1 MTSPATPPTNFPT
14 NLPVN
19 LPIPALILNVD
30 DDDGARYA
38 KTRILQVAGFNV
50 IEAAN
55 GADALALV
63 ESRTPDLV
71 LLDVKLPDING
82 LEVCRRIKAEPSSA
96 TVLVLQTSAALT
108 GRADKVRGLEGGAD
122 NYLAAPIGADEL
134 VANVN
139 ALLRLRHTQA
149 ALVESQERFRE
160 LAENITDVFWM
171 FSLDE
176 HALLYVS
183 PAYELLWGRTLSTLT
198 DDAGAWLAAVHPED
212 IIHVRNSFDAMFSEQ
227 RFDEQYRI
235 TLPSGQLRWV
245 RDRAFPVRDASGEF
259 YRMARI
265 TSDITATKE
274 AERALREADLHKDEF
289 IATLAHEL
297 RNPLGP
303 IRNAIAV
310 MRQVAPPELKPLSA
324 AYGVVSRQVDHM
336 AHLINDLLDVARI
349 SHGKIALKMAQMSV
363 DDILEAALETS
374 VPFIEER
381 GHVLEVSKN
390 HGNAI
395 LQGDAIR
402 LAQALGNLLHNAA
415 KYTPYGGTI
424 KVATTAGPGNMISIT
439 VSDNGIG
446 IPVERASSIFQ
457 MFAQGDTAPDRAQ
470 DGLGIGLP
478 LVRQIAELHKG
489 AVRMESPGQGQG
501 SAFVLVLPA
510 EQAVREDGATE
521 DAAGGDSTE
530 ASVRKVLIVDDNADA
545 AEMMAMLLSSYGHQ
559 VQTAGDAESTL
570 RIANE
575 FVPDVILLD
584 IGLPGTD
591 GYTVARILRRDP
603 RFLGTILIALTGYG
617 SARDRERSLES
628 GFDHHVVKPAQIDQL
643 LALIGTPDE

>member
-1 MTSPATPPTNFPT
+1 MTSPANA
-14 NLPVN
+14 
-19 LPIPALILNVD
+19 PISALILNVD

-63 ESRTPDLV
+63 QSRTPDLV

-82 LEVCRRIKAEPSSA
+82 LEVCRRIKASPDSA

-160 LAENITDVFWM
+160 LAENITDVFWI
-171 FSLDE
+171 FSLDD
-176 HALLYVS
+176 HALLYIS
-183 PAYELLWGRTLSTLT
+183 PAYELLWGRTLDTLSE
-198 DDAGAWLAAVHPED
+198 DSGSWLSAVHPED
-212 IIHVRNSFDAMFSEQ
+212 IIRIRNSFDAMFSEQ

-245 RDRAFPVRDASGEF
+245 RDRAFPVRDAAGEF

-303 IRNAIAV
+303 IRNAIAI

-349 SHGKIALKMAQMSV
+349 SHGKIALKMAQISV
-363 DDILEAALETS
+363 DDILDSALETS
-374 VPFIEER
+374 APFIEER
-381 GHVLEVSKN
+381 GHVLEVNKN

-402 LAQALGNLLHNAA
+402 LAQAVGNLLNNAA
-415 KYTPYGGTI
+415 KYTPYGGSI
-424 KVATTAGPGNMISIT
+424 KVSTAAGPGSMVSIA

-446 IPVERASSIFQ
+446 IPAERSNSIFQ

-489 AVRMESPGQGQG
+489 AVRMESRGQGQG
-501 SAFVLVLPA
+501 SAFTLVLPA
-510 EQAVREDGATE
+510 EHPMREDGFPE
-521 DAAGGDSTE
+521 DETAGDSAD
-530 ASVRKVLIVDDNADA
+530 ASVRKVLIVDDNSDA
-545 AEMMAMLLSSYGHQ
+545 AEMMAMLLSSYGHD

-591 GYTVARILRRDP
+591 GYTIGRILRRDP
-603 RFLGTILIALTGYG
+603 RFLGATLIALTGYG
-617 SARDRERSLES
+617 SARDRERSMEA

-643 LALIGTPDE
+643 LTLIGTPEE

>member
-1 MTSPATPPTNFPT
+1 MTSPANA
-14 NLPVN
+14 
-19 LPIPALILNVD
+19 PISALILNVD

-63 ESRTPDLV
+63 QSRTPDLV

-82 LEVCRRIKAEPSSA
+82 LEVCRRIKASPDSA

-160 LAENITDVFWM
+160 LAENITDVFWI
-171 FSLDE
+171 FSLDD
-176 HALLYVS
+176 HALLYIS
-183 PAYELLWGRTLSTLT
+183 PAYELLWGRTLDTLS
-198 DDAGAWLAAVHPED
+198 DDSGSWLSAVHPED
-212 IIHVRNSFDAMFSEQ
+212 IIRIRNSFDAMFSEQ

-245 RDRAFPVRDASGEF
+245 RDRAFPVRDAAGEF

-303 IRNAIAV
+303 IRNAIAI

-349 SHGKIALKMAQMSV
+349 SHGKIALKMAQISV
-363 DDILEAALETS
+363 DDILDSALETS
-374 VPFIEER
+374 APFIEER
-381 GHVLEVSKN
+381 GHVLEVNKN

-402 LAQALGNLLHNAA
+402 LAQAVGNLLNNAA
-415 KYTPYGGTI
+415 KYTPYGGSI
-424 KVATTAGPGNMISIT
+424 KVSTAAGPGSMVSIA

-446 IPVERASSIFQ
+446 IPAERSNSIFQ

-489 AVRMESPGQGQG
+489 AVRMESRGQGQG
-501 SAFVLVLPA
+501 SAFTLVLPA
-510 EQAVREDGATE
+510 EHPMREDGFPE
-521 DAAGGDSTE
+521 DETAGDSAD
-530 ASVRKVLIVDDNADA
+530 ASVRKVLIVDDNSDA
-545 AEMMAMLLSSYGHQ
+545 AEMMAMLLSSYGHD

-591 GYTVARILRRDP
+591 GYTIGRILRRDP
-603 RFLGTILIALTGYG
+603 RFLGATLIALTGYG
-617 SARDRERSLES
+617 SARDRERSMEA

-643 LALIGTPDE
+643 LALIGTPEE

>member
-1 MTSPATPPTNFPT
+1 MTSPT
-14 NLPVN
+14 NLPF
-19 LPIPALILNVD
+19 PALILNVD

-63 ESRTPDLV
+63 QSRMPDLV

-82 LEVCRRIKAEPSSA
+82 LEVCRRIKAAPASA

-160 LAENITDVFWM
+160 LAENITDVFWI
-171 FSLDE
+171 FSLGD

-183 PAYELLWGRTLSTLT
+183 PAYELLWGRTLDTLA
-198 DDAGAWLAAVHPED
+198 DDAGSWLSAVHPD
-212 IIHVRNSFDAMFSEQ
+212 DVIRIRNSFDAMFSEQ

-245 RDRAFPVRDASGEF
+245 HDRGFPVRDAAGEF

-303 IRNAIAV
+303 IRNAITI
-310 MRQVAPPELKPLSA
+310 MRQVAPPEIKPLSA

-349 SHGKIALKMAQMSV
+349 SHGKIALKIAEISV
-363 DDILEAALETS
+363 DDILDSALETS
-374 VPFIEER
+374 APFIEER

-395 LQGDAIR
+395 LHGDAIR
-402 LAQALGNLLHNAA
+402 LAQAVGNLLNNAA
-415 KYTPYGGTI
+415 KYTPYGGSI
-424 KVATTAGPGNMISIT
+424 KVSTAAGPGSMVSIT
-439 VSDNGIG
+439 ITDNGIG
-446 IPVERASSIFQ
+446 IPAERNSSIFQ

-489 AVRMESPGQGQG
+489 AVRVESRGTGQG
-501 SAFVLVLPA
+501 STFTLVLPA
-510 EQAVREDGATE
+510 EHPVREDSPAE
-521 DAAGGDSTE
+521 NALDGDSAD
-530 ASVRKVLIVDDNADA
+530 ASVRKVLIVDDNVDA
-545 AEMMAMLLSSYGHQ
+545 AEMMAMLLSSYGHE

-591 GYTVARILRRDP
+591 GYTVGRILRRDP
-603 RFLGTILIALTGYG
+603 RFHTTMLIALTGYG
-617 SARDRERSLES
+617 SARDRERSMEA
-628 GFDHHVVKPAQIDQL
+628 GFDHHVVKPAQVDQL
-643 LALIGTPDE
+643 LAMIGTPEE

>member
-1 MTSPATPPTNFPT
+1 MTSPT
-14 NLPVN
+14 NLPF
-19 LPIPALILNVD
+19 PALILNVD

-63 ESRTPDLV
+63 QSRTPDLV

-82 LEVCRRIKAEPSSA
+82 LEVCRRIKAAPASA

-160 LAENITDVFWM
+160 LAENITDVFWI
-171 FSLDE
+171 FSLGD

-183 PAYELLWGRTLSTLT
+183 PAYELLWGRTLDTLA
-198 DDAGAWLAAVHPED
+198 DDAGSWLSAVHPD
-212 IIHVRNSFDAMFSEQ
+212 DVIRIRNSFDAMFSEQ

-245 RDRAFPVRDASGEF
+245 HDRGFPVRDAAGEF

-303 IRNAIAV
+303 IRNAIAI
-310 MRQVAPPELKPLSA
+310 MRQVAPPEIKPLSA

-349 SHGKIALKMAQMSV
+349 SHGKIALKIAEISV
-363 DDILEAALETS
+363 DDILDSALETS
-374 VPFIEER
+374 APFIEER

-395 LQGDAIR
+395 LHGDAIR
-402 LAQALGNLLHNAA
+402 LAQAVGNLLNNAA
-415 KYTPYGGTI
+415 KYTPYGGSI
-424 KVATTAGPGNMISIT
+424 KVSTAAGPGSMVSIT
-439 VSDNGIG
+439 ITDNGIG
-446 IPVERASSIFQ
+446 IPAERTTSIFQ

-489 AVRMESPGQGQG
+489 AVRVESRGTGQG
-501 SAFVLVLPA
+501 STFTLVLPA
-510 EQAVREDGATE
+510 EHPVREDSPAE
-521 DAAGGDSTE
+521 NALDGDSAD

-545 AEMMAMLLSSYGHQ
+545 AEMMAMLLSSYGHE

-591 GYTVARILRRDP
+591 GYTVGRILRRDP
-603 RFLGTILIALTGYG
+603 RFHTTMLIALTGYG
-617 SARDRERSLES
+617 SARDRERSMEA
-628 GFDHHVVKPAQIDQL
+628 GFDHHVVKPAQVDQL
-643 LALIGTPDE
+643 LAMIGTPEE

>member
-1 MTSPATPPTNFPT
+1 MTSPT
-14 NLPVN
+14 NLPF
-19 LPIPALILNVD
+19 PALILNVD

-63 ESRTPDLV
+63 QSRTPDLV

-82 LEVCRRIKAEPSSA
+82 LEVCRRIKAAPASA

-160 LAENITDVFWM
+160 LAENITDVFWI
-171 FSLDE
+171 FSLGD

-183 PAYELLWGRTLSTLT
+183 PAYELLWGRTLDTLA
-198 DDAGAWLAAVHPED
+198 DDAGSWLSAVHPD
-212 IIHVRNSFDAMFSEQ
+212 DVIRIRNSFDAMFSEQ

-245 RDRAFPVRDASGEF
+245 HDRGFPVRDAAGEF

-303 IRNAIAV
+303 IRNAIAI
-310 MRQVAPPELKPLSA
+310 MRQVAPPEIKPLSA

-349 SHGKIALKMAQMSV
+349 SHGKIALKIAEISV
-363 DDILEAALETS
+363 DDILDSALETS
-374 VPFIEER
+374 APFI
-381 GHVLEVSKN
+381 
-390 HGNAI
+390 
-395 LQGDAIR
+395 
-402 LAQALGNLLHNAA
+402 
-415 KYTPYGGTI
+415 
-424 KVATTAGPGNMISIT
+424 
-439 VSDNGIG
+439 
-446 IPVERASSIFQ
+446 
-457 MFAQGDTAPDRAQ
+457 
-470 DGLGIGLP
+470 
-478 LVRQIAELHKG
+478 
-489 AVRMESPGQGQG
+489 
-501 SAFVLVLPA
+501 
-510 EQAVREDGATE
+510 
-521 DAAGGDSTE
+521 
-530 ASVRKVLIVDDNADA
+530 
-545 AEMMAMLLSSYGHQ
+545 
-559 VQTAGDAESTL
+559 
-570 RIANE
+570 
-575 FVPDVILLD
+575 
-584 IGLPGTD
+584 
-591 GYTVARILRRDP
+591 
-603 RFLGTILIALTGYG
+603 
-617 SARDRERSLES
+617 
-628 GFDHHVVKPAQIDQL
+628 
-643 LALIGTPDE
+643 

>member
-1 MTSPATPPTNFPT
+1 MTSPT
-14 NLPVN
+14 N

-63 ESRTPDLV
+63 QSRMPDLV

-82 LEVCRRIKAEPSSA
+82 LEVCRRIKAAPASA

-149 ALVESQERFRE
+149 ALVESEERFRE
-160 LAENITDVFWM
+160 LAENITDVFWI
-171 FSLDE
+171 FSLDD

-183 PAYELLWGRTLSTLT
+183 PAYELLWGRTLDTLT
-198 DDAGAWLAAVHPED
+198 VDAGSWLAAVHPED
-212 IIHVRNSFDAMFSEQ
+212 VILIRNSFEAMFSEQ

-245 RDRAFPVRDASGEF
+245 HDRAFPVRDAGGEF

-303 IRNAIAV
+303 IRNAIAI
-310 MRQVAPPELKPLSA
+310 MRQVAPPEIKSLSA

-349 SHGKIALKMAQMSV
+349 SHGKIALRIAEIGV
-363 DDILEAALETS
+363 DDILDSALETS
-374 VPFIEER
+374 APFIEER

-395 LQGDAIR
+395 LHGDAIR
-402 LAQALGNLLHNAA
+402 LAQAVANLLNNAA
-415 KYTPYGGTI
+415 KYTPYGGSI
-424 KVATTAGPGNMISIT
+424 KVSTAAGPGSMVSIT

-446 IPVERASSIFQ
+446 IPEERTSSIFQ

-489 AVRMESPGQGQG
+489 AVRVESRGQGQG
-501 SAFVLVLPA
+501 SAFTLVLPA
-510 EQAVREDGATE
+510 EHQVREDSPGDNE
-521 DAAGGDSTE
+521 PGGDSAD
-530 ASVRKVLIVDDNADA
+530 ASVRKVLIVDDNVDA
-545 AEMMAMLLSSYGHQ
+545 AEMMAMLLSSYGHD

-591 GYTVARILRRDP
+591 GYTIARILRRDP
-603 RFLGTILIALTGYG
+603 RFHTTTLIALTGYG
-617 SARDRERSLES
+617 SARDRERSMEA
-628 GFDHHVVKPAQIDQL
+628 GFDHHVVKPAQVDQL
-643 LALIGTPDE
+643 LAMIGTPEE

>member
-1 MTSPATPPTNFPT
+1 MTSPANA
-14 NLPVN
+14 
-19 LPIPALILNVD
+19 PISALILNVD

-63 ESRTPDLV
+63 QSRTPDLV

-82 LEVCRRIKAEPSSA
+82 LEVCRRIKASPDSA

-160 LAENITDVFWM
+160 LAENITDVFWI
-171 FSLDE
+171 FSLDD
-176 HALLYVS
+176 HALLYIS
-183 PAYELLWGRTLSTLT
+183 PAYELLWGRTLDTLSE
-198 DDAGAWLAAVHPED
+198 DSGSWLSAVHPED
-212 IIHVRNSFDAMFSEQ
+212 IIRIRNSFDAMFSEQ

-245 RDRAFPVRDASGEF
+245 RDRAFPVRDAAGEF

-303 IRNAIAV
+303 IRNAIAI

-349 SHGKIALKMAQMSV
+349 SHGKIALKMAQISV
-363 DDILEAALETS
+363 DDILDSALETS
-374 VPFIEER
+374 APFIEER
-381 GHVLEVSKN
+381 GHVLEVNKN

-402 LAQALGNLLHNAA
+402 LAQAVGNLLNNAA
-415 KYTPYGGTI
+415 KYTPYGGSI
-424 KVATTAGPGNMISIT
+424 KVSTAAGPGSMVSIA

-446 IPVERASSIFQ
+446 IPAERSNSIFQ

-489 AVRMESPGQGQG
+489 AVRMESRGQGQG
-501 SAFVLVLPA
+501 SAFTLVLPA
-510 EQAVREDGATE
+510 EHPMREDGFPE
-521 DAAGGDSTE
+521 DETAGDSAD
-530 ASVRKVLIVDDNADA
+530 ASVRKVLIVDDNSDA
-545 AEMMAMLLSSYGHQ
+545 AEMMAMLLSSYGHD

-591 GYTVARILRRDP
+591 GYTIGRILRRDP
-603 RFLGTILIALTGYG
+603 RFLGATLIALTGYG
-617 SARDRERSLES
+617 SARDRERSMEA

-643 LALIGTPDE
+643 LALIGTPEE

>member
-1 MTSPATPPTNFPT
+1 MNKPDS
-14 NLPVN
+14 
-19 LPIPALILNVD
+19 ALILNVD

-55 GADALALV
+55 GADALAMV
-63 ESRTPDLV
+63 QDRMPDLV

-96 TVLVLQTSAALT
+96 SVLVLQTSAALT

-171 FSLDE
+171 FSIDD

-183 PAYELLWGRTLSTLT
+183 PAYELLWGRPLGSL
-198 DDAGAWLAAVHPED
+198 DEDAGSWLGAVHPDD
-212 IIHVRNSFDAMFSEQ
+212 IIRIRNRFDAMFREQ
-227 RFDEQYRI
+227 RLDEQYRI
-235 TLPSGQLRWV
+235 SLPSGQVRWV
-245 RDRAFPVRDASGEF
+245 RDRAFPVRDGAGDF

-303 IRNAIAV
+303 IRNAIEI

-324 AYGVVSRQVDHM
+324 AYGVVSRQVNHM

-349 SHGKIALKMAQMSV
+349 SHGKIALKMTQIGVNDIV
-363 DDILEAALETS
+363 DAALETS
-374 VPFIEER
+374 MPFIEER

-402 LAQALGNLLHNAA
+402 LAQALSNLLNNAA
-415 KYTPYGGTI
+415 KYTPYGGAI
-424 KVATTAGPGNMISIT
+424 KVVTAAGPGSMVSIT

-446 IPVERASSIFQ
+446 IPAERASSIFQ

-489 AVRMESPGQGQG
+489 AVRVESRGQGQG
-501 SAFVLVLPA
+501 SSFVLVLPA
-510 EQAVREDGATE
+510 EQLSREE
-521 DAAGGDSTE
+521 GGDGDMLAEE
-530 ASVRKVLIVDDNADA
+530 AVASAVRKVLIVDDNTDA
-545 AEMMAMLLSSYGHQ
+545 AEMMSMLLSSYGHE
-559 VQTAGDAESTL
+559 VQTAADAESTL

-591 GYTVARILRRDP
+591 GYTIARILRRDP
-603 RFLGTILIALTGYG
+603 RFHTSTLIALTGYG
-617 SARDRERSLES
+617 SARDRERSMDA
-628 GFDHHVVKPAQIDQL
+628 GFDHHVIKPAQVDQL
-643 LALIGTPDE
+643 LALIGTPEE